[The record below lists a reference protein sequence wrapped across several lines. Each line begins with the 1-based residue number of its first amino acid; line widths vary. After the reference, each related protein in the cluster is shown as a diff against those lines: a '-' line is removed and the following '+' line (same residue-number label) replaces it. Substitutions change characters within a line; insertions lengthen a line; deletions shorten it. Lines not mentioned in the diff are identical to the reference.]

1 MINKIIFS
9 LIAVIFLSSCANK
22 FSLTKRKYT
31 KGYYFASSK
40 NNSSGKKENEQ
51 KEVVAKH
58 LSKKNS
64 ALPVESSSAIEIKNE
79 PVIAFTN
86 VEMHAVKYV
95 ATKKSTSN
103 IIASAKA
110 KEQFTSKPQIKA
122 VAKEQP
128 LNKELQKKGSSDANF
143 VLMVILCFFPF
154 INLIPVYLHD
164 GKKVTL
170 NFIITLILDFTWVLG
185 VVYALLVILD
195 VVDLA

>member
-40 NNSSGKKENEQ
+40 NNSSGKKENGQ

-58 LSKKNS
+58 LNKKNS
-64 ALPVESSSAIEIKNE
+64 VLPVESTSAIEIKNE
-79 PVIAFTN
+79 PVLVFTN
-86 VEMHAVKYV
+86 NETVLIKKVASKHA
-95 ATKKSTSN
+95 ASN
-103 IIASAKA
+103 ITASAKT
-110 KEQFTSKPQIKA
+110 KEQFTSKPHFKV

-128 LNKELQKKGSSDANF
+128 FNKDLQKKGSSDANF